1 MAELSHEA
9 QSVIVRAQ
17 EEQLAYFDLQFI
29 DVTGIVKTVQ
39 IPARQLE
46 SAFTQGVWFDGSSL
60 EGFARIAESDMYLRP
75 DPSTFAVLPWEKSE
89 ARIGRLICDVATPTG
104 DPSPGDPRAVL
115 RRAVDMAAQMG
126 YRYIVAPELEFFLF
140 RQPFDIHALRAPDR
154 DSYFDVSDTEAR
166 AIRRAIADA
175 LEMMGF
181 AVETGHHEVGGGQHE
196 LDLAPLDALQMADA
210 VMTARLAVKSIA
222 HEHGFLATF
231 MPKPLA
237 GIAGSGMHVHQMLVT
252 AHGGKNCFGD
262 EQAEYGLSSVGRA
275 FLAGQLTHAR
285 GICALLAPLVNSY
298 KRLVAG
304 LEAPVY
310 ITWAQINR
318 SALIRV
324 PRIRPGQ
331 IDQERI
337 ELRCVDPSC
346 NPYLAFAVMLRAG
359 LDGIAQSMESPAAAE
374 EGLYLVNARR
384 RQIPTLPTSL
394 QEALVAMENSQ
405 LVSDTLGLPIYEGF
419 LEAKRIEWNEYAL
432 EISPWELDRYLTTY

>member
-1 MAELSHEA
+1 LAELSHEA
-9 QSVIVRAQ
+9 QNVIVKAQ
-17 EEQLAYFDLQFI
+17 EERIAYFDLQFI

-39 IPARQLE
+39 IPSRQLE
-46 SAFTQGVWFDGSSL
+46 SAFTQGIWFDGSAL

-75 DPSTFAVLPWEKSE
+75 DPSTFAGLPWEKGE

-104 DPSPGDPRAVL
+104 EPSPGDPRTVL
-115 RRAVDMAAQMG
+115 RRAIDMAAQMG
-126 YRYIVAPELEFFLF
+126 YRYIVAPEIEFFLF
-140 RQPFDIHALRAPDR
+140 RRPLDIRALQAPDR
-154 DSYFDVSDTEAR
+154 DSYFDVSDTESR
-166 AIRRAIADA
+166 AVRRAIADA
-175 LEMMGF
+175 LETMGF
-181 AVETGHHEVGGGQHE
+181 AVESGHHEVGGGQHE
-196 LDLAPLDALQMADA
+196 LDFAPLDALQMADA

-252 AHGGKNCFGD
+252 AHGGKNCFAD
-262 EQAEYGLSSVGRA
+262 EQAEYGLSSIGRA
-275 FLAGQLTHAR
+275 FLAGQLSHAR
-285 GICALLAPLVNSY
+285 GICAVLAPLVNSY

-324 PRIRPGQ
+324 PRVRPGQ
-331 IDQERI
+331 TDQERI
-337 ELRCVDPSC
+337 ELRSVDPSC

-359 LDGIAQSMESPAAAE
+359 LDGITQNMELPAAAE
-374 EGLYLVNARR
+374 EGLYLFNARR

-394 QEALVAMENSQ
+394 QEALVAMENSE